1 MVLIL
6 RHPYTLIETPAAA
19 LKLRWTRQNV
29 HRSSSSWLTFQALHW
44 HRQELEFSFIFVY
57 IIISEIQIFFLYMQI
72 EVLQRKKKWQKRGSH
87 TLSYQPSMTDL
98 ISNPF
103 TTHSK
108 DWKHIS
114 PPPEFLTGLSKRIR
128 CQRVQGCLLKIVDSE
143 QEKTLWG
150 NQVLFPIN

>member
-19 LKLRWTRQNV
+19 LKLRWTRQNI

-72 EVLQRKKKWQKRGSH
+72 EVLQRKKMAKTRKSYTELPAQHDWPYFKPFYNPQQGLETYFTPTRVFNRLKQENTVSTSPGMPFENCGFWAGEN
-87 TLSYQPSMTDL
+87 TL
-98 ISNPF
+98 
-103 TTHSK
+103 
-108 DWKHIS
+108 
-114 PPPEFLTGLSKRIR
+114 R
-128 CQRVQGCLLKIVDSE
+128 
-143 QEKTLWG
+143 
-150 NQVLFPIN
+150 